1 MNKNSCLDLTF
12 ESIEPSNVGMSSKKL
27 SQLEPLIISQYNN
40 INGIIIARKGNI
52 VFEKY
57 YNGYNIDDNF
67 HVASVTKS
75 VISAL
80 IGIAIDKGY
89 IKDVDQK
96 VVDFFP
102 EYTCSPTEICKKA
115 VTIRHLLTM
124 TAPYPFKNNTESL
137 ERFCKQKDWI
147 KYALNQLGQKGD
159 IGTFKYSSAGTH
171 LLSAIITKTTGKS
184 AREFANEYLF
194 KPIGMKEIPDYDMNG
209 FGFEDLFGKNLKGWA
224 KDRQGNSTGGWGL
237 MLSARDMLR
246 FGFLYLNKGIW
257 NNKSIISKSWIEESV
272 KMNTNEYGYLW
283 WLCKKDGVLW
293 YSAMG
298 AGGNAIC
305 CIPQY
310 DLVIAI
316 PSKIVF
322 KPRDR
327 WDFIQKHILTS
338 MID

>member
-1 MNKNSCLDLTF
+1 MNKDYCLDLNF
-12 ESIEPSNVGMSSKKL
+12 KNIDPSSVGMDSKKL

-40 INGIIIARKGNI
+40 INGIIIARRGNV

-57 YNGYNIDDNF
+57 YNGYNANDTF

-75 VISAL
+75 IISAL

-89 IKDVDQK
+89 IKDVEQK

-102 EYTCSPTEICKKA
+102 EYTCSPADIYKKA

-124 TAPYPFKNNTESL
+124 TAPYPFKNTTESL
-137 ERFCKQKDWI
+137 ERLSKQRDWV
-147 KYALNQLGQKGD
+147 KYALNQLGQNKN
-159 IGTFKYSSAGTH
+159 IGTFKYSSAGVH
-171 LLSAIITKTTGKS
+171 LLSAIITNTTGKC
-184 AREFANEYLF
+184 AREFANEHLF
-194 KPIGMKEIPDYDMNG
+194 KPIGMREIPDYDIKN
-209 FGFEDLFGKNLKGWA
+209 FNFEDLFGKNLKGWA
-224 KDRQGNSTGGWGL
+224 KDRQGNTAGGWGL
-237 MLSARDMLR
+237 TLSARDMLR
-246 FGFLYLNKGIW
+246 FGYLYLNGGIW
-257 NNKSIISKSWIEESV
+257 NNKCIISKSWIEEST
-272 KMNTNEYGYLW
+272 KMNSNEYGYLW
-283 WLCKKDGVLW
+283 WLCEEDGALW

-305 CIPQY
+305 CIPKY

-327 WDFIQKHILTS
+327 WQLIKKHILTS
-338 MID
+338 IIE